1 MTKGFN
7 LKNGIHYLIGYRLEW
22 DAAFD
27 PAGMPDRLP
36 EGIKS
41 IIGDICTRYQ
51 YQVMQMR
58 MERGHISLCLSCP
71 YTVAPGDTVKTVKS
85 ISAVKLVQAYPEI
98 RQFYAKQ
105 GRVWKP
111 ECTVT
116 TVDLTKKN

>member
-27 PAGMPDRLP
+27 PAGMPDSLP

-71 YTVAPGDTVKTVKS
+71 YTVAPGDTVDRKS
-85 ISAVKLVQAYPEI
+85 TRLNSSHSQQSRMPSSA
-98 RQFYAKQ
+98 
-105 GRVWKP
+105 
-111 ECTVT
+111 
-116 TVDLTKKN
+116 

>member
-27 PAGMPDRLP
+27 PAGMPDSLP

-58 MERGHISLCLSCP
+58 
-71 YTVAPGDTVKTVKS
+71 KS
-85 ISAVKLVQAYPEI
+85 VSFMRSKEGCGSRNARSQLWI
-98 RQFYAKQ
+98 
-105 GRVWKP
+105 
-111 ECTVT
+111 
-116 TVDLTKKN
+116 